1 MSPEQRID
9 SLTGIR
15 GMAALLV
22 VYAHLAEEHFFSISA
37 LHPGEM
43 GVMVFFTLSGFL
55 MAFLYG
61 DKPFDYSAVA
71 RYGISRFSRIAPAYL
86 TVVVASY
93 LIYNLIDAKFV
104 YAITHQNL
112 IRHLAFSGNVSAL
125 WSIPPEVQFYVVFV
139 GLWLALWAFRTR
151 NNAGLLVLAL
161 AAIFTLMSYRGALP
175 GTFVGS
181 KIHYFVVGVAFGL
194 LRSRVAAGIGLT
206 SLSYLQ
212 AIAVV
217 VIGLVVTGIVGLD
230 LGSKRELYLDLV
242 PALFAGVFVFLF
254 SFDTG
259 LSKFLFGNRAIAM
272 CGECSFSMYLLN
284 LPIIYVAMVLMGD
297 MSPSPALAIPVTVAI
312 LLAAWAMYRLVE
324 LPGAK
329 LLRGLGTRLLIK
341 RPAVAA
347 VVMAPVVEETFVKSA
362 LVESPLA
369 ESPLVEDAFVE
380 KPLTVNTLAVDTP
393 GAEQAP

>member
-22 VYAHLAEEHFFSISA
+22 VYAHLAEEHFFAISP

-61 DKPFDYSAVA
+61 DKTFDYSAVA

-125 WSIPPEVQFYVVFV
+125 WSIPPEVQFYVIFV

-151 NNAGLLVLAL
+151 NNAALLVLAL
-161 AAIFTLMSYRGALP
+161 TAIFTLMAYRGGLP

-212 AIAVV
+212 ALTVV
-217 VIGLVVTGIVGLD
+217 LIGLVVTGAVGLD

-242 PALFAGVFVFLF
+242 PALFAGIFVFLF

-259 LSKFLFGNRAIAM
+259 LSKLLFGNRAITI

-297 MSPSPALAIPVTVAI
+297 LRPAPALAIPVTVAI
-312 LLAAWAMYRLVE
+312 LLAAWAMYRWVE
-324 LPGAK
+324 LPGAT
-329 LLRGLGTRLLIK
+329 LLRALGTRLLIR
-341 RPAVAA
+341 RPAVAT
-347 VVMAPVVEETFVKSA
+347 VVMAPVVEETFVDET
-362 LVESPLA
+362 LVVDSLA
-369 ESPLVEDAFVE
+369 I
-380 KPLTVNTLAVDTP
+380 DTP
-393 GAEQAP
+393 GAEQRP

>member
-22 VYAHLAEEHFFSISA
+22 VYAHLAEEHFFAISG

-61 DKPFDYSAVA
+61 GKTFDYSAVA

-93 LIYNLIDAKFV
+93 LIYNLIDADFV

-125 WSIPPEVQFYVVFV
+125 WSIPPEVQFYVIFV

-151 NNAGLLVLAL
+151 NNAALLVLAL
-161 AAIFTLMSYRGALP
+161 TAVFTLMAYRGALP

-194 LRSRVAAGIGLT
+194 LRSRAPAGVGLT

-212 AIAVV
+212 ALAVV
-217 VIGLVVTGIVGLD
+217 VIGLVVTGVVGLD
-230 LGSKRELYLDLV
+230 LGTKRELYLDLV

-259 LSKFLFGNRAIAM
+259 LSKLLFGNRAITM

-284 LPIIYVAMVLMGD
+284 LPVIYVAMVLMGD
-297 MSPSPALAIPVTVAI
+297 MPPTPALAVPVTVAI
-312 LLAAWAMYRLVE
+312 LLAAWAMYRWVE
-324 LPGAK
+324 LPGAT
-329 LLRGLGTRLLIK
+329 LLRGLGTRLLV
-341 RPAVAA
+341 RPPAVAA
-347 VVMAPVVEETFVKSA
+347 VVMAPVIEE
-362 LVESPLA
+362 
-369 ESPLVEDAFVE
+369 AFVE
-380 KPLTVNTLAVDTP
+380 EPLAMDTLSIDTP
-393 GAEQAP
+393 GAEQTP